1 MQGCIYTVGNG
12 TDYAPVN
19 QVSKIHY
26 PRIARVRSASS
37 SVILSACFKQRAG
50 FVKEKNTYMKA
61 SKFSLAWQI
70 LIALVLGIIVGAVLH
85 NQPES
90 REWLVTNILRPAGDI
105 FIHLIK
111 MIVVPIVISTLI
123 VGIAGVG
130 DAKKLGRIGLKTIIY
145 FEVIT
150 TIAIVIGITLANVF
164 QPGSG
169 IDMSTLATVD
179 ITKYEATTAAVQGQP
194 HSLISTI
201 LSLIPQNIFAA
212 IAKGD
217 MLPIIFFSVLF
228 GLGLS
233 SLPAEHRE
241 PLVKVFRSVS
251 ETMFKVTNMIMR
263 YAPVGV
269 FALISVTVATFGFA
283 SLWPL
288 AKLVVLVY
296 AAIMLFALLV
306 LGGVARFCNLRIT
319 TLFRILK
326 EELILSYSTAS
337 SETVLPKIM
346 EKMEAYGAPKSITS
360 FVVPTGYSF
369 NLDGSTLYQSIAAI
383 FIAQLY
389 GIELSLGHEIILV
402 LTLMVTSKGIA
413 GVPGVSFVVLLAT
426 LGSVGIPLE
435 GLAFIAGVDRI
446 LDMARTALNVV
457 GNALAVLVIAKW
469 ENQFDE
475 KQAVAYEAQLK
486 KHAA

>member
-1 MQGCIYTVGNG
+1 MKGF
-12 TDYAPVN
+12 
-19 QVSKIHY
+19 KI
-26 PRIARVRSASS
+26 
-37 SVILSACFKQRAG
+37 
-50 FVKEKNTYMKA
+50 
-61 SKFSLAWQI
+61 SLAWQI
-70 LIALVLGIIVGAVLH
+70 LTALVLGIVLGAVLH
-85 NQPES
+85 NQPDN
-90 REWLVTNILRPAGDI
+90 REWLVTNILSPAGDI

-111 MIVVPIVISTLI
+111 MIVVPIVISSLI

-130 DAKKLGRIGLKTIIY
+130 DAKKLGRIGVKTILY

-150 TIAIVIGITLANVF
+150 TIAIVVGITLANVF
-164 QPGSG
+164 QPGTG

-179 ITKYEATTAAVQGQP
+179 ISKYEATTAEVQGGP
-194 HSLISTI
+194 HSLVTTI
-201 LSLIPQNIFAA
+201 LSLIPQNIFASM
-212 IAKGD
+212 AKGD

-233 SLPAEHRE
+233 SLPSEQRD
-241 PLVKVFRSVS
+241 PLVNLFRGIS
-251 ETMFKVTNMIMR
+251 EAMFKVTHMIMR

-269 FALISVTVATFGFA
+269 FALIAVTIANFGFA

-288 AKLVVLVY
+288 AKLVLLVY
-296 AAIMLFALLV
+296 AAILFFAFVV
-306 LGGVARFCNLRIT
+306 LGGVARFCKLRIT
-319 TLFRILK
+319 TLMRILK
-326 EELILSYSTAS
+326 DELILSYSTSS
-337 SETVLPKIM
+337 SETVLPRIM
-346 EKMEAYGAPKSITS
+346 EKMEAYGAPKAITS

-389 GIELSLGHEIILV
+389 GIDLSLTDEIVLV

-446 LDMARTALNVV
+446 MDMARTALNVV
-457 GNALAVLVIAKW
+457 GNALAVLVIARW
-469 ENQFDE
+469 ENQFDAE
-475 KQAVAYEAQLK
+475 QAKVYELQLRTQT
-486 KHAA
+486 AS